1 MAAITGSYYMVNLM
15 INEEAS
21 APSSNFKFA
30 SIGESIEELE
40 LFDNYRVIT
49 SKPLFDQDRKP
60 MKVAVVKKVAQQKKV
75 AKPLKVQALGIAVT
89 GESLLAVVK
98 DLRTGKISRLRVNDE
113 LDGWTL
119 RSVSNNSFVFA
130 KGGIEE
136 VVKFK

>member
-1 MAAITGSYYMVNLM
+1 MVNLM

>member
-1 MAAITGSYYMVNLM
+1 MAAISGSYYMVNLM

-30 SIGESIEELE
+30 SIGESVEELE

-60 MKVAVVKKVAQQKKV
+60 MKVAVVKKLAQQKKV
-75 AKPLKVQALGIAVT
+75 AKPLKIQALGIAVT